1 MPTERA
7 ELHVDDPEVGDLVL
21 DAEIAGADDGDP
33 VLLLHGWPQ
42 TSLSWSRVM
51 APLASSGMLVVAV
64 DQRGYSPGARPQ
76 DVSAYATEHLVSDA
90 LGVLDALGWES
101 AHVVGHDWGAIV
113 AWELAARHP
122 AHVRS
127 LTALS
132 VPHPRAFAHA
142 LSTDDVQRSK
152 SAYLQFFRADPA
164 KAAQVLLAD
173 DASALRQVYGDD
185 VHHHDIEQYVEHF
198 SEEGAL
204 EASLRWYA
212 AMGRMDTPDVHVP
225 TTYLWGVDDIAIGE
239 VAAHGCA
246 QFCTGPYELRAL
258 EGRGHWLP
266 DQDPDAV
273 VDAILARV
281 G

>member
-1 MPTERA
+1 
-7 ELHVDDPEVGDLVL
+7 
-21 DAEIAGADDGDP
+21 
-33 VLLLHGWPQ
+33 
-42 TSLSWSRVM
+42 M
-51 APLASSGMLVVAV
+51 APLASSGVLAVAV
-64 DQRGYSPGARPQ
+64 DQRGYSPGARP
-76 DVSAYATEHLVSDA
+76 DEVSAYRTDRLVSDA

-142 LSTDDVQRSK
+142 LATDDVQRAK
-152 SAYLQFFRADPA
+152 SAYLQLFRSDHV

-173 DASALRQVYGDD
+173 DAAALRKVYGDD
-185 VHHHDIEQYVEHF
+185 VHHYDVDQYVEHF

-212 AMGRMDTPDVHVP
+212 AMGRMDTPDVTVP
-225 TTYLWGVDDIAIGE
+225 TTYLWGTEDIAVGE
-239 VAAHGCA
+239 AAAHGCA
-246 QFCTGPYELRAL
+246 QHCTGAYELRVL